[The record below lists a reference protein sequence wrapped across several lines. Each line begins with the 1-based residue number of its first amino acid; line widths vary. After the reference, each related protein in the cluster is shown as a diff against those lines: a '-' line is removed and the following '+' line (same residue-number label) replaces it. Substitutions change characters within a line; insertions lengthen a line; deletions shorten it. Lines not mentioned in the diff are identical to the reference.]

1 MPSPEQRPTAFLQ
14 NACYEH
20 QYIRSK
26 DSSLIVERPERL
38 RAVTLGLAVAIARLG
53 NYSDAPVAPGK
64 LDDSDA
70 SDLADALS
78 RIDINRSSTRDE
90 PVNIIRSSASIQF
103 MNNPA
108 VKFIHG
114 DIDGDKYLENL
125 TLWIKESRTK
135 IANDQ
140 SEIPDGLSQGDL
152 YCTSSQT
159 TAYVDNNQM

>member
-1 MPSPEQRPTAFLQ
+1 MPSHAQRPTVFLQ

-38 RAVTLGLAVAIARLG
+38 RAVFLGLAAAIARLG
-53 NYSDAPVAPGK
+53 DHSNTSVAPAK
-64 LDDSDA
+64 PDNSDA
-70 SDLADALS
+70 SDLAEALS
-78 RIDINRSSTRDE
+78 RIDINRSVTRDE
-90 PVNIIRSSASIQF
+90 PVNTVRSSASVQL

-125 TLWIKESRTK
+125 TTWIKESRTK

-152 YCTSSQT
+152 YCTFSRT
-159 TAYVDNNQM
+159 TVSLR